1 MEKILLTLENVW
13 KKYKLAKDGELSIL
27 KGINLQITA
36 GSFAIIMGPSGS
48 GKSTLMHLLGLL
60 DMPSEGKI
68 YLEEQDISKFS
79 EDKLAEQRGRRI
91 GFIFQQFNLLQ
102 NLTALENVM
111 LPMVFQGVSEKKRKE
126 KAMNLLEMVNLKER
140 IGHKP
145 AEVSGGEQPR
155 IFPFPIHS

>member
-102 NLTALENVM
+102 NLTALENVT
-111 LPMVFQGVSEKKRKE
+111 LPMILRC
-126 KAMNLLEMVNLKER
+126 
-140 IGHKP
+140 
-145 AEVSGGEQPR
+145 
-155 IFPFPIHS
+155 